1 MIHKFQVTQPK
12 LTLIAIQRQPG
23 VCQLLENFGQFPVML
38 LSVFPMD
45 YDVISNA
52 SGALTVLQH
61 LSNNMLI

>member
-1 MIHKFQVTQPK
+1 MTHEFQVTQSK
-12 LTLIAIQRQPG
+12 LALITIQRQPG
-23 VCQLLENFGQFPVML
+23 VCQLLENFGQSPVML

-45 YDVISNA
+45 YDVISNG